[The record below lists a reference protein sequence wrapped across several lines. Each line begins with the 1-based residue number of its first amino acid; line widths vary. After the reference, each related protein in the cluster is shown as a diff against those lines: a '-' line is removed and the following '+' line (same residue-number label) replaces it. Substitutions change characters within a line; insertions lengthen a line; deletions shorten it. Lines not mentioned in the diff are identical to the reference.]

1 MAPTLATYTDV
12 LRRVSEE
19 VADAVSSSEAL
30 INEFIED
37 VERTIVAETRRDWVD
52 SYSDVNVNVKETLR
66 TATASKA
73 AELITT
79 KHMAAEFSRAAAI
92 TNINVNLNEFN
103 RTLKALQDLD
113 ITKIRKVVN

>member
-12 LRRVSEE
+12 LRRVSEQ

-73 AELITT
+73 AEL
-79 KHMAAEFSRAAAI
+79 SRAAAI